1 MSPSSKHPVRS
12 LSCSSDDAAFSL
24 RKAISPIARP
34 LAAEDYSS
42 YDDVEFR
49 AALRQGF
56 VAVKHGRRGRAH
68 RRRFRAS
75 EDLSELTWAAED
87 EPSSVVHAGL
97 RRLKRMSKSRR
108 VVRMAD
114 VQRVCGRGSSR
125 VLQRA
130 HSAGRVFRPFTVSLV
145 LEDGS
150 SVDLEFQDAAKHRAM
165 LRGFTRLAAAA
176 RKLYDE
182 DGERDPWEEA
192 VAALAVK
199 AGPE

>member
-1 MSPSSKHPVRS
+1 M
-12 LSCSSDDAAFSL
+12 
-24 RKAISPIARP
+24 
-34 LAAEDYSS
+34 
-42 YDDVEFR
+42 
-49 AALRQGF
+49 
-56 VAVKHGRRGRAH
+56 
-68 RRRFRAS
+68 
-75 EDLSELTWAAED
+75 
-87 EPSSVVHAGL
+87 
-97 RRLKRMSKSRR
+97 KRVSKSRR

-176 RKLYDE
+176 RKLYDD

>member
-12 LSCSSDDAAFSL
+12 LSCSSDDAALSL

-87 EPSSVVHAGL
+87 EPTSVVHAGL
-97 RRLKRMSKSRR
+97 RRLKRVSKSRR

-130 HSAGRVFRPFTVSLV
+130 HSAGRVFRPFTVSLG